1 MLENDASNFL
11 MRKEIAQLQKN
22 QQGAV
27 FPQWYLVIILHYKI
41 TLGIL
46 FNCLLISQFFNNSLT
61 IL

>member
-27 FPQWYLVIILHYKI
+27 FPQ
-41 TLGIL
+41 
-46 FNCLLISQFFNNSLT
+46 
-61 IL
+61 